1 MSTIDN
7 NKKRIAILIPDLHY
21 GGVERVAGD
30 LSKIFCENGYE
41 VYFFVEKLKRNKSF
55 SYMGFVKKVHFG
67 KGISAEKTFMQNLS
81 NLIRQAV
88 YLKKIKRKYKID
100 IAISFHAYIN
110 LINILSKDKEKI
122 ILTIHEVTSVNA
134 AKLQYFFYNKFIFEK
149 IYKKAIRVVCVS
161 EYCKKDLCAHMGMKD
176 NNIQVINN
184 IVDEQR
190 LDLELQED

>member
-134 AKLQYFFYNKFIFEK
+134 AKLQYFFYN
-149 IYKKAIRVVCVS
+149 YK
-161 EYCKKDLCAHMGMKD
+161 
-176 NNIQVINN
+176 
-184 IVDEQR
+184 
-190 LDLELQED
+190 